1 MKNERIMYRVGYTH
15 TIMVDFMTNIV
26 KAKKKVCCSVKQP
39 KMFVYEIKIY
49 SKKSLPAIK
58 AENANPNN

>member
-1 MKNERIMYRVGYTH
+1 MYRVGYTH

-26 KAKKKVCCSVKQP
+26 KAKKKFVVLSNNQKCSFMRLK
-39 KMFVYEIKIY
+39 
-49 SKKSLPAIK
+49 STAKKSLPAIK